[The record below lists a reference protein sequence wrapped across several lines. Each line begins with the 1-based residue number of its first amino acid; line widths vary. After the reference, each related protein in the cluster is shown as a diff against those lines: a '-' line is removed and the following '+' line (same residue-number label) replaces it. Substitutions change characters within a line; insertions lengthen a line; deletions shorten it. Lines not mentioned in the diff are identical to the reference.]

1 MFNKPEETIGLDD
14 QTALLNS
21 KPPQGDEIEDT
32 RDALAKYKEMQARH
46 MAALGVSE
54 WTHDIKP
61 DNAALKAALAKI
73 AASGAPTP
81 VIDRVV
87 AWSPM
92 GIIEQDVYIYSHFN
106 NPRLQLRAGETLLA
120 ASPDTVIA
128 ELATAGIKAK

>member
-1 MFNKPEETIGLDD
+1 MFKPEIGIDD
-14 QTALLNS
+14 QTARLNS
-21 KPPQGDEIEDT
+21 RPLQGDEIEDT
-32 RDALAKYKEMQARH
+32 RDALTKYKEMQARH

-61 DNAALKAALAKI
+61 DNATLKAALAKI

-87 AWSPM
+87 SWSPL
-92 GIIEQDVYIYSHFN
+92 GIVEQDVYIYSHFN

-120 ASPDTVIA
+120 SSPDTVIA
-128 ELATAGIKAK
+128 ELTTYGIKAK